1 MQINKSRE
9 KQNQN
14 AIENKQKNTT
24 GNQKAS

>member
-14 AIENKQKNTT
+14 ATENKQKNTT